1 VLRSAI
7 NVNVEEKEL
16 GDIESRASELSESIV
31 EDPKFKSPLKS
42 NEAASKEDQLSESF
56 QKMLATIR
64 NAS

>member
-1 VLRSAI
+1 MLRSAI
-7 NVNVEEKEL
+7 NVEETKH
-16 GDIESRASELSESIV
+16 GDTEPRASELTESIV